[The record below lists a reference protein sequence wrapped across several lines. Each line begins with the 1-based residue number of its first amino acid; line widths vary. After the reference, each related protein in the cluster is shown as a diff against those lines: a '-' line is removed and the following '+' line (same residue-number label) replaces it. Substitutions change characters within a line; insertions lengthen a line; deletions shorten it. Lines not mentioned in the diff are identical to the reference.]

1 MGFWKTWFNSN
12 DGVVTTKATHGLEEH
27 TANSNGDNS
36 NFSGDRIVFSTERD
50 IDLYEL

>member
-12 DGVVTTKATHGLEEH
+12 DGVVTTKTTHGLEEH